1 MKKRNAVWI
10 HQPPKRNNKT
20 KCMLNTK
27 SNEINDWGSDE
38 AIIMRCLILNKLIF
52 LKKCKWLRIRHL
64 EMQNAPTLNH
74 KDAHSISRRKHN
86 KGAVRPLDDPQP
98 IYSLRH
104 HHGRRFQKSDKK
116 QNDKKH
122 TKTQSVT
129 PSTATSA
136 PSVQN
141 QRQYTKTQR
150 DIEQTTL
157 RGAATETQKLDKL
170 LALKLHSKKARI
182 QTPGKSKK
190 LQRNL
195 RGTFLGKMDCSEKV
209 EGFDS

>member
-1 MKKRNAVWI
+1 
-10 HQPPKRNNKT
+10 
-20 KCMLNTK
+20 
-27 SNEINDWGSDE
+27 
-38 AIIMRCLILNKLIF
+38 
-52 LKKCKWLRIRHL
+52 
-64 EMQNAPTLNH
+64 
-74 KDAHSISRRKHN
+74 
-86 KGAVRPLDDPQP
+86 VRPLDDPQP

-122 TKTQSVT
+122 TKTQPVT
-129 PSTATSA
+129 PSTATLA

-150 DIEQTTL
+150 DRIPSTVKGAEQTTL